1 MRIKNLVGLTVA
13 LLILSATIAIAQPK
27 PSNSPQLVP
36 NPVVSTQ
43 QQKEL
48 EKLQQEKEIRDRVQ
62 EEVDRAFSRTTT
74 ILNILLVVLTLL
86 PILAAAGVWL
96 LRRSVISELVAETK
110 QQLTTEVETQLK
122 KEVAAELQKQ
132 TAAFKQELE
141 TLKLDFI
148 EQLSELKNLFLD
160 AQNQKE
166 KILQE
171 LSELTPSP
179 ALIQDYIHPEIQQKI
194 QDLTTQLENL
204 KAGNPQLFFSTND
217 YLKQGDA
224 FYAESRYT
232 EALPFYDL
240 VVQKEPDS
248 HAAWINRGWTLR
260 KLHKYEEAI
269 ISFEKGIFLKSDEY
283 IAWHGL
289 GNALRNLGRYD
300 EAISAYN
307 KALEIRPD
315 YAWSWHHIARCYSL
329 LGNYDLALDNL
340 QKAVNLKPEKH
351 KQLAKNNPEF
361 DALKDDK
368 RFKKLIEQ

>member
-204 KAGNPQLFFSTND
+204 KAGNPQLFFSNND

-248 HAAWINRGWTLR
+248 YAAWINRGWTLR